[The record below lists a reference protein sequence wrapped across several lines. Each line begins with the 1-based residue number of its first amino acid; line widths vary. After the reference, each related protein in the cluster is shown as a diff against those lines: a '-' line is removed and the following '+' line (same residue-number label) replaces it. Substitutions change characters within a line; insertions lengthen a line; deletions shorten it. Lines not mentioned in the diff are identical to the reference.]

1 VKKTKILLKKR
12 FVKLKTN
19 IMPPTIQSIVAA
31 AQALAA
37 QIVAYAAT
45 VVTTGFVPANVAS
58 ALAAVT
64 AASNTLTADLA
75 TNTFTAG
82 SPSPATLV
90 TDVANL
96 LAAVN
101 TLSTA
106 IGAPSN
112 P

>member
-1 VKKTKILLKKR
+1 
-12 FVKLKTN
+12 
-19 IMPPTIQSIVAA
+19 MPPTLQSIVAA

-45 VVTTGFVPANVAS
+45 VVTSTGFVPANVAS

-64 AASNTLTADLA
+64 AAANQLNTDLA

-82 SPSPATLV
+82 SPSPSTLV

-106 IGAPSN
+106 ISAPSN